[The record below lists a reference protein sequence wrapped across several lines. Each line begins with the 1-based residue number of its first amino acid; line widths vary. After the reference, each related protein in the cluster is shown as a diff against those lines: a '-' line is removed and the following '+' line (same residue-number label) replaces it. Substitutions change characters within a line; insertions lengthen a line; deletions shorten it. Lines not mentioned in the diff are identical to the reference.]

1 MQERLSHR
9 LSGRRRAQAVVAAAI
24 TLALALTGVSP
35 VPAAASAVASDVSD
49 LGQLLDLTRPEL
61 AGVAAELAAGDDVG
75 AAEALKEYYA
85 TRTGVEYPSPA
96 GGGGDATADELAAG
110 IFRFGDETRDFYNA
124 SEQRIDVDWAD
135 LWGGTD
141 EIPGSAQTLM
151 SDLTFMPKLASAYLQ
166 ESDPDKRAAYAA
178 AWMDI
183 SLDFVADNQSWPK
196 TRNLAAAK
204 RLGQLVSSFSVF
216 RVEPSIAA
224 SDLVAYLSAVH
235 ATSDFLA
242 SVLQTHVGNNWY
254 VSMARSMY
262 AAGVYLPEFKGALGW
277 ETFAARAVE
286 RFLRVFLQGDGVY
299 REPTF
304 NYQAYVADLI
314 NYMIRIAD
322 ANGRELPP
330 TLIQAADWIA
340 DVLFATRQPDLNA
353 ALIGDTPNVDAGAST
368 IRAAGARNAWSDF
381 TWVASGRTQGTTPTL
396 GSTLYPISFAVQR
409 SGWDADARYLLI
421 NNHNSSYTASHR
433 HPDDLSIVMAAYGRP
448 LIVDPG
454 AADYSATPTNDW
466 MRRTTEAHNTI
477 EVDREPQAAGVTRAM
492 SLWRSNAGL
501 DIYRGQAMGYQ
512 PVAHDRVVYFV
523 KPGFWVVSDDLTG
536 DTAAHDYRQLW
547 HFPGDPVVVDPATK
561 VATVGF
567 DSVAG
572 AAPVSGVQIVPVP
585 ASDLDVSPSVHDNG
599 AVRVGEDILTDVE
612 YLSYDWSDTGS
623 TGLDTVLFPGPAGA
637 APSVTAT
644 RIALPGV
651 EHSVATALEIALPD
665 GTGRFYLSRE
675 QTPSSREFGAA
686 TTDAET
692 AYLER
697 AGNGALTRYA
707 LTRGTSLVDD
717 GQIVVDASGVVSD
730 VSVELHGTAASVSLG
745 DSFTGTLTFAAPAA
759 ELVTVNN
766 MPTAFTRAGDL
777 VTVTLEP
784 TFATMPVLDE
794 HFDDATLDRAV
805 YGFENGLEGW
815 VPLQGTWELGGE
827 PSNGHLAQT
836 ATADTE
842 ALAVQQDVPND
853 VSMSADIV
861 PWPADQSAGRT
872 GLAFRYQSP
881 LNHYRADVV
890 PTATGSKLRL
900 VKVYNGTTTL
910 LKEADLPLAAGA
922 PYTLTVSAVGRH
934 VSAAVGDVSVSAND
948 TQLPNGGAALSANG
962 RAAIFDNVSISEAL
976 DQSNWRGIGGEVSV
990 GNGRLTLSPVDGR
1003 AHVLA
1008 ASTLPER
1015 FSEACDFV
1023 VETELTLSGIGTAG
1037 VSLRDTTD
1045 AYGYRIHVG
1054 RTSQGS
1060 QYASIIREAHR
1071 SGPVTVAT
1079 TSLSDRLTGPV
1090 RLGAAVHGDLVT
1102 VTLNGEQILEG
1113 RDTVVRSGGVGLYAS
1128 TDAEFEN
1135 LTVAR
1140 SCGSEPIAAVP
1151 PPPHWDAATV
1161 YQEGDLVTH
1170 GGSSWFASWRTQN
1183 QEPGDPYGP
1192 WQEIAISADGT
1203 DLWRPSRI
1211 FVAGDVVENEGHRY
1225 EAKWW
1230 TRNQAPGDPNGP
1242 WEQIE

>member
-1 MQERLSHR
+1 MQQSFSRRRSP
-9 LSGRRRAQAVVAAAI
+9 RRRAQAVTVAAV
-24 TLALALTGVSP
+24 TLALALTGVSS
-35 VPAAASAVASDVSD
+35 VPAAASDASE

-61 AGVAAELAAGDDVG
+61 AGVAAELAAGDD
-75 AAEALKEYYA
+75 AAAADALKEYYA
-85 TRTGVEYPSPA
+85 TRTGVELPSPG
-96 GGGGDATADELAAG
+96 GGGGDATADDLAEG
-110 IFRFGDETRDFYNA
+110 IFRFGDETRDFYDA
-124 SEQRIDVDWAD
+124 SAQRIDVDWAD

-141 EIPGSAQTLM
+141 AAPGGAQTLM
-151 SDLTFMPKLASAYLQ
+151 SDFTFMPTLASAYLR

-183 SLDFVADNQSWPK
+183 SLDFVADNPSWPQN
-196 TRNLAAAK
+196 RNLSAAK
-204 RLGQLVSSFSVF
+204 RLAQLVSSFSVF
-216 RVEPSIAA
+216 RAEPSIDAA
-224 SDLVAYLSAVH
+224 DLVAYLTAVH
-235 ATSDFLA
+235 ATSGFLA

-254 VSMARSMY
+254 VSMARSMF
-262 AAGVYLPEFKGALGW
+262 AAGVYLPEFKDALGW
-277 ETFAARAVE
+277 ETFAVRAVE
-286 RFLRVFLQGDGVY
+286 RFLRAYLQGDGVY

-314 NYMIRIAD
+314 NTMIRIAD
-322 ANGRELPP
+322 ANGRELPEA
-330 TLIQAADWIA
+330 LIQAADWIA

-353 ALIGDTPNVDAGAST
+353 ALIGDTPNVDAGASA
-368 IRAAGARNAWSDF
+368 IRATGARNAWPDF
-381 TWVASGRTQGTTPTL
+381 TWVASGRAQGTTPTL

-477 EVDREPQAAGVTRAM
+477 EVDREPQAAGATRAM

-501 DIYRGQAMGYQ
+501 DVYRGRAMGYQ

-547 HFPGDPVVVDPATK
+547 HFPGDPVSVDPDTN

-567 DSVAG
+567 DTTAG
-572 AAPVSGVQIVPVP
+572 VAPVSGVQLVPVP
-585 ASDLDVSPSVHDNG
+585 ASGADLSPSVHDNG
-599 AVRVGEDILTDVE
+599 AVRVGEDILTEVE
-612 YLSYDWSDTGS
+612 YLSYDWSATGS

-637 APSVTAT
+637 APSVAAT

-651 EHSVATALEIALPD
+651 DHSVATALEIALPD

-675 QTPSSREFGAA
+675 ETPSSRAFGAA

-697 AGNGALTRYA
+697 AEGGGLTRYA

-717 GQIVVDASGVVSD
+717 GDIVVDASGVVSD
-730 VSVELHGTAASVSLG
+730 VNVELHGGTARVSLG
-745 DSFTGTLTFAAPAA
+745 DPFTGTLRFAAPDAA
-759 ELVTVNN
+759 LVTVNN
-766 MPTAFTRAGDL
+766 IPASFTRAGDL

-784 TFATMPVLDE
+784 TVATMPVLDE

-805 YGFENGLEGW
+805 YGFENGLGGW
-815 VPLQGTWELGGE
+815 VPLQGIWELGGE
-827 PSNGHLAQT
+827 PSNAHLALT
-836 ATADTE
+836 ATGDTE

-853 VSMSADIV
+853 VTVSADIV
-861 PWPADQSAGRT
+861 PGPEERSAGRT

-890 PTATGSKLRL
+890 PTSTGSMLRL

-910 LKEADLPLAAGA
+910 LAEAALELAPGA
-922 PYTLTVSAVGRH
+922 AYTMAVSAVGRH
-934 VSAAVGDVSVSAND
+934 VSAGVGDVSVSAND
-948 TQLPNGGAALSANG
+948 TQLPNGGAALAANG
-962 RAAIFDNVSISEAL
+962 RAATFDDVTIAEAL
-976 DQSNWRGIGGEVSV
+976 DQSNWRGIGGDVSV

-1008 ASTLPER
+1008 ASTLPDR

-1023 VETELTLSGIGTAG
+1023 VETELTLSGVGTAG

-1054 RTSQGS
+1054 RTNQGT

-1071 SGPVTVAT
+1071 SGPVTVAST
-1079 TSLSDRLTGPV
+1079 ALSDRLTGPV
-1090 RLGAAVHGDLVT
+1090 RLGAAVHGDRIT
-1102 VTLNGEQILEG
+1102 VTLNGEQIMEG

-1128 TDAEFEN
+1128 TEAEFEH

-1140 SCGSEPIAAVP
+1140 SCGSDPIDAVP
-1151 PPPHWDAATV
+1151 TPPHWDASTE
-1161 YQEGDLVTH
+1161 YREGDLVTQ
-1170 GGSSWFASWRTQN
+1170 GGSWWFASWRTQN
-1183 QEPGDPYGP
+1183 QGPGDPYGP
-1192 WQEIAISADGT
+1192 WQEIGFSADGT

-1211 FVAGDVVENEGHRY
+1211 FIAGDVVEYQDHRY

-1230 TRNQAPGDPNGP
+1230 TRNQAPGDSDGP